1 MNDRLKKYF
10 LSLMS
15 DDPAVRGLVPG
26 FLRWLLYGLS
36 FVYGS
41 LVAIAR
47 SGAKPYRPGGCKVI
61 SVGNITLGGTGKTP
75 LVAAIA
81 RRFRQDGKKAV
92 IITRGYMADAKTGL
106 ADEPEFYKRTLGG
119 VPVIT
124 GRDRVASA
132 KEAEAKY
139 SPGLLLLDDGFQHWN
154 LARDLD
160 IVTVDVNNPFG
171 NGSLLPRG
179 ILREPVSS
187 LKRAG
192 VVVITKVLPDM
203 SSLGKAE
210 ALKNRIRQENPDAE
224 VFNASYCARR
234 LHDVFGG
241 YETGLDAINGRQ
253 AALLCAIGDP
263 RSFEETV
270 VSTGA
275 IAAARYYFTDH
286 HIFTAAEIGRII
298 KECKGKGIDTIV
310 TTEKDLPRIKN
321 SGAAPASPEA
331 SGVRILALSVELV
344 IDKEDKFFGRLDT
357 LFTRKA

>member
-1 MNDRLKKYF
+1 MSDSIKRYF

-15 DDPAVRGLVPG
+15 DDPEARGIVSEILK
-26 FLRWLLYGLS
+26 WLLYELS

-41 LVAIAR
+41 ALAIAR
-47 SGAKPYRPGGCKVI
+47 AGAKPYRPRGCKVI

-81 RRFRQDGKKAV
+81 RRFRQEGKKVV
-92 IITRGYMADAKTGL
+92 ILSRGYMTDAKTGI
-106 ADEPEFYKRTLGG
+106 ADEPEFYRKTLGG

-124 GRDRVASA
+124 GRDRAASA

-210 ALKNRIRQENPDAE
+210 ALKSRIRKENPGAQ

-234 LHDVFGG
+234 LYDATGG
-241 YETGLDAINGRQ
+241 YETSPDAINGKQ
-253 AALLCAIGDP
+253 VALLCAIGDP
-263 RSFEETV
+263 RSFEDTV

-275 IAAARYYFTDH
+275 IAAARYYFIDH
-286 HIFTAAEIGRII
+286 HIFNAAEIGRMM
-298 KECKGKGIDTIV
+298 KECRDKGIDTIV

-321 SGAAPASPEA
+321 SGMAPALTGEF
-331 SGVRILALSVELV
+331 GVRILALSVDLV
-344 IDKEDKFFGRLDT
+344 IDKEEQFFGGLDT
-357 LFTRKA
+357 LFTRKG

>member
-1 MNDRLKKYF
+1 MKDRLKRYF

-15 DDPAVRGLVPG
+15 DDPAAQGPVTEALK
-26 FLRWLLYGLS
+26 WLLYELS
-36 FVYGS
+36 FVYG
-41 LVAIAR
+41 LALAIAKV
-47 SGAKPYRPGGCKVI
+47 GAKPYHPRGCKVI
-61 SVGNITLGGTGKTP
+61 SVGNMTLGGTGKTP

-81 RRFRQDGKKAV
+81 KRFKRDGKKVV
-92 IITRGYMADAKTGL
+92 ILTRGYMADARTGL
-106 ADEPEFYKRTLGG
+106 ADEPEFYRRTLAG

-124 GRDRVASA
+124 GRDRASSA

-139 SPGLLLLDDGFQHWN
+139 SPDLLLLDDGFQHWN

-160 IVTVDVNNPFG
+160 IVSVNVNNPFG
-171 NGSLLPRG
+171 NGCLLPRG
-179 ILREPVSS
+179 ILREPASS

-210 ALKNRIRQENPDAE
+210 ALKSRIKQENPDAE

-234 LHDVFGG
+234 LHDVSGG
-241 YETGLDAINGRQ
+241 YETGLDAINGKRV
-253 AALLCAIGDP
+253 ALLCAIGDP

-275 IAAARYYFTDH
+275 IAAEQYYFTDH
-286 HIFTAAEIGRII
+286 HMFTAAEIERVM
-298 KECKGKGIDTIV
+298 KECRIKGIDTVV

-321 SGAAPASPEA
+321 SGAAPVSPETA
-331 SGVRILALSVELV
+331 GVRILALSVELA
-344 IDKEDKFFGRLDT
+344 IDKEEQFFGRLDT

>member
-1 MNDRLKKYF
+1 MNDSIKKYF
-10 LSLMS
+10 LYLMS
-15 DDPAVRGLVPG
+15 DDPAVRGPVPDI
-26 FLRWLLYGLS
+26 LKLLLYWLS
-36 FVYGS
+36 FVYGMA
-41 LVAIAR
+41 LAIAKA
-47 SGAKPYRPGGCKVI
+47 GAKPYRPRGCKVI

-81 RRFRQDGKKAV
+81 KRFKRDGKRAV
-92 IITRGYMADAKTGL
+92 ILTRGYMADAKTGI
-106 ADEPEFYKRTLGG
+106 ADEPEFYRRTLAG

-124 GRDRVASA
+124 GRDRAASA

-139 SPGLLLLDDGFQHWN
+139 SPSLLLLDDGFQHWGI
-154 LARDLD
+154 ARDLD
-160 IVTVDVNNPFG
+160 IVTVDLNNPFG

-192 VVVITKVLPDM
+192 MVVITKVLPDM

-210 ALKNRIRQENPDAE
+210 ALKSRIRTENPGAQ

-234 LHDVFGG
+234 LHDVSGG
-241 YETGLDAINGRQ
+241 YDTPIDAINCKQ
-253 AALLCAIGDP
+253 VALLCAIGDP
-263 RSFEETV
+263 RSFEDTV

-275 IAAARYYFTDH
+275 IVAAQYYFIDH
-286 HIFTAAEIGRII
+286 HIFTAAEIGRIM
-298 KECKGKGIDTIV
+298 KECKDKGIDTVV

-321 SGAAPASPEA
+321 SGAALVSPETA
-331 SGVRILALSVELV
+331 GVRILALSVELV
-344 IDKEDKFFGRLDT
+344 IDKEEQFFGGLDS

>member
-1 MNDRLKKYF
+1 MKDRLKKYF

-15 DDPAVRGLVPG
+15 DDPAAQGLVSEA
-26 FLRWLLYGLS
+26 LRWLLYELS
-36 FVYGS
+36 FMYG
-41 LVAIAR
+41 LALAIAKA
-47 SGAKPYRPGGCKVI
+47 GAKPYRPRRCKVI

-81 RRFRQDGKKAV
+81 RRSRQEGKKVV
-92 IITRGYMADAKTGL
+92 ILTRGYMADVRTGI
-106 ADEPEFYKRTLGG
+106 ADEPEFYRKTLGG

-124 GRDRVASA
+124 GRERTASA

-139 SPGLLLLDDGFQHWN
+139 SPDLLLLDDGFQHWN
-154 LARDLD
+154 LSRDLD

-210 ALKNRIRQENPDAE
+210 ALKGRIRQENPDAE
-224 VFNASYCARR
+224 VFNATYCARR
-234 LHDVFGG
+234 LHDVSGG
-241 YETGLDAINGRQ
+241 YETGLDAINGKQ
-253 AALLCAIGDP
+253 VALLCAIGDP
-263 RSFEETV
+263 RSFEDTV
-270 VSTGA
+270 VSAGA
-275 IAAARYYFTDH
+275 IAAATYYFIDH
-286 HIFTAAEIGRII
+286 HMFTAAEIGRIMN
-298 KECKGKGIDTIV
+298 ECKSKGIDTIV

-321 SGAAPASPEA
+321 SGVATASPEA

-344 IDKEDKFFGRLDT
+344 IDKEEQFFGRLDT